1 MNKTVNNCT
10 DCPMA
15 KQINSRYS
23 TSFICNVSEAIM
35 LIVNNEDRE
44 DHELPPPTDCP
55 LKDESITITLKTTI

>member
-1 MNKTVNNCT
+1 
-10 DCPMA
+10 MA